1 MFSIALCRL
10 VLVIVR
16 LMGVRAY
23 PFVFAIKSVLDE
35 LFQIST
41 IESFQQMNVISM
53 E

>member
-10 VLVIVR
+10 ALAIVR
-16 LMGVRAY
+16 LMRVRVY
-23 PFVFAIKSVLDE
+23 PFVFAIKSVFDG

-41 IESFQQMNVISM
+41 IESFQQMNDISM